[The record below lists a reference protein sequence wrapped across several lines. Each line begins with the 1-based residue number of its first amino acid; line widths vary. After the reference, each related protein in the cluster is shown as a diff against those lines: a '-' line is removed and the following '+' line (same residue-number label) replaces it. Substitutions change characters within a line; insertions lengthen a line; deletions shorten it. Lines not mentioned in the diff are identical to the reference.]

1 MLHRFME
8 RVEFLVGD
16 DVDAG
21 FLQLFL
27 AEGAIILQRIAL
39 GGAADD
45 FLSLGAQGLCFLSL
59 AERVIEDD
67 DVGPFG
73 VLLGVLGFCHEA
85 IGNIGFLLISYV
97 VPDFVA
103 FLGDLPGDVADQSA
117 EGLEEKLFLF
127 HGALGS
133 RILQGG
139 SGGAKIIPNPLR
151 RPLRRWDNR
160 DCVAKTMDSLKGKIA
175 LVTGA
180 SRGIGAAVAFSLAG
194 AGADIAVNFR
204 LRSEAAAEVCTG
216 IRKLGRRALAIQAD
230 VSQSDQVKR
239 MVAQVERELGA
250 VNILVNNAGMAR
262 QIKLEDIAEADW
274 EEHINVNLKSAFL
287 VTQAVL
293 PQMRVQRW
301 GRIINISSTA
311 AQTGGLVGPHY
322 AASKAGMLG
331 LTHSYAALLAKEGIT
346 ANTVC
351 LALVETDMLR
361 SNPRAT
367 SSVIPIGRFG
377 NVDEVASVVLMLAEN
392 AYMTGQTVNPNGGW
406 YFS

>member
-1 MLHRFME
+1 
-8 RVEFLVGD
+8 
-16 DVDAG
+16 
-21 FLQLFL
+21 
-27 AEGAIILQRIAL
+27 
-39 GGAADD
+39 
-45 FLSLGAQGLCFLSL
+45 
-59 AERVIEDD
+59 
-67 DVGPFG
+67 
-73 VLLGVLGFCHEA
+73 
-85 IGNIGFLLISYV
+85 
-97 VPDFVA
+97 
-103 FLGDLPGDVADQSA
+103 
-117 EGLEEKLFLF
+117 
-127 HGALGS
+127 
-133 RILQGG
+133 
-139 SGGAKIIPNPLR
+139 
-151 RPLRRWDNR
+151 
-160 DCVAKTMDSLKGKIA
+160 MDSLTGKIA

-180 SRGIGAAVAFSLAG
+180 SRGIGAAVALSLAG

-204 LRSEAAAEVCTG
+204 SRSEEAEKVCAG
-216 IRKLGRRALAIQAD
+216 IRKLGRRALPIQAD
-230 VSQSDQVKR
+230 VSQSDRVKE
-239 MVAQVERELGA
+239 MVAQVERELGT

-262 QIKLEDIAEADW
+262 QIKLEDIAVADW
-274 EEHINVNLKSAFL
+274 DEHINVNLKSAFL

-293 PQMRVQRW
+293 PQMRAQRW

>member
-1 MLHRFME
+1 MVNSME
-8 RVEFLVGD
+8 
-16 DVDAG
+16 
-21 FLQLFL
+21 
-27 AEGAIILQRIAL
+27 
-39 GGAADD
+39 
-45 FLSLGAQGLCFLSL
+45 
-59 AERVIEDD
+59 
-67 DVGPFG
+67 
-73 VLLGVLGFCHEA
+73 
-85 IGNIGFLLISYV
+85 
-97 VPDFVA
+97 
-103 FLGDLPGDVADQSA
+103 
-117 EGLEEKLFLF
+117 
-127 HGALGS
+127 
-133 RILQGG
+133 
-139 SGGAKIIPNPLR
+139 
-151 RPLRRWDNR
+151 
-160 DCVAKTMDSLKGKIA
+160 TLKGRIA
-175 LVTGA
+175 LVTGG
-180 SRGIGAAVAFSLAG
+180 SRGIGAAIARSLAE
-194 AGADIAVNFR
+194 AGADLAVNFR
-204 LRSEAAAEVCTG
+204 TRAPEAETVCDA
-216 IRKLGRRALAIQAD
+216 IRKLGKRALAIQAD
-230 VSQSDQVKR
+230 VSQSDQVRK
-239 MVAQVERELGA
+239 MVTQIDRELGV

-293 PQMRVQRW
+293 PQMRAQRW

-361 SNPRAT
+361 ANPRAT

>member
-1 MLHRFME
+1 ME
-8 RVEFLVGD
+8 
-16 DVDAG
+16 
-21 FLQLFL
+21 
-27 AEGAIILQRIAL
+27 
-39 GGAADD
+39 
-45 FLSLGAQGLCFLSL
+45 
-59 AERVIEDD
+59 
-67 DVGPFG
+67 
-73 VLLGVLGFCHEA
+73 
-85 IGNIGFLLISYV
+85 
-97 VPDFVA
+97 
-103 FLGDLPGDVADQSA
+103 
-117 EGLEEKLFLF
+117 
-127 HGALGS
+127 
-133 RILQGG
+133 
-139 SGGAKIIPNPLR
+139 
-151 RPLRRWDNR
+151 
-160 DCVAKTMDSLKGKIA
+160 TLKGKIA

-180 SRGIGAAVAFSLAG
+180 SRGIGASVALALAG
-194 AGADIAVNFR
+194 AGADVAINFR
-204 LRSEAAAEVCTG
+204 ARAAEAETVCLA

-230 VSQSDQVKR
+230 VSQSDQVKE
-239 MVAQVERELGA
+239 MVARIERELGA

-274 EEHINVNLKSAFL
+274 DEHINVNLKSAFL

-293 PQMRVQRW
+293 PQMRAQRW

-331 LTHSYAALLAKEGIT
+331 LTHSYAALLAKESIT

-377 NVDEVASVVLMLAEN
+377 TMDEIASVVLMLAEN